1 MVDFFVSIIFNIN
14 SMELQDLLILSQRR
28 RVLNCFDFK
37 LLFSVVIIA

>member
-14 SMELQDLLILSQRR
+14 SMEPQDLLILSQRR
-28 RVLNCFDFK
+28 RVLNRFDFK